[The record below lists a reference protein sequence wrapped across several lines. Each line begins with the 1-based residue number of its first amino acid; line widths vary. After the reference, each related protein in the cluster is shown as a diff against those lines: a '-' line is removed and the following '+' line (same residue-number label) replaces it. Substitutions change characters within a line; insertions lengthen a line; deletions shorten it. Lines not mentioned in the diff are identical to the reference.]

1 MFTGIV
7 AKAADGASRDAGLW
21 ADLKGQNHLCSD
33 DFVEAMQVR
42 VPRYPGDHRRRCSM
56 ICKARKKAL
65 PVTRVVAPAR
75 FRNASTARP

>member
-1 MFTGIV
+1 MFAGIV

-42 VPRYPGDHRRRCSM
+42 VRHQFTHLHSHR
-56 ICKARKKAL
+56 IH
-65 PVTRVVAPAR
+65 PQIV
-75 FRNASTARP
+75 